1 MERTTPPPWTLQSNE
16 GVLLCSLALCFWSG
30 VYCVAVNFGGCK
42 MFTQITARPS
52 EESLC
57 FSHVLSTCHFLVV
70 RRHFLLRQWWEA
82 TADVWGAGV
91 GVGCCTVKHTMVAA
105 QVWIRHFMAQLSSVL
120 IASLAPSHVRDWH
133 ITSSNLAGC
142 QRQIPQHMSTIFVNL
157 YICNCSTLSKGLWT
171 RST

>member
-1 MERTTPPPWTLQSNE
+1 MERTTPPPWTLQRGRGTFVFTSTMLL
-16 GVLLCSLALCFWSG
+16 VRCWLCSSK
-30 VYCVAVNFGGCK
+30 FGGCK

-82 TADVWGAGV
+82 TVDVWGAGV
-91 GVGCCTVKHTMVAA
+91 GCCTVNRTVVAA

-142 QRQIPQHMSTIFVNL
+142 QGQIPQHMSTIFVNL